1 MSSQRHFYLDGTGDY
16 LTTPDAAGFSALGD
30 FSIVARVNA
39 TDWTPTVSGAIASQ
53 YGAGG
58 ARSFR
63 FILVGAS
70 AGTLRLVQ
78 STGGTTVVTA
88 TSTSAPSFT
97 DGTTYWVMVTRAS
110 SSGDVK
116 FYTAADN
123 GSNTP
128 PSSGSFTQLGS
139 TVTGG
144 PTGNLFNSASSLYV
158 GESDSGAGFYWTG
171 SIYRVTIYSGIYGSG
186 SESRV
191 ADMLADDY
199 SSGTTFTAG
208 TTGETWTLNGNTR
221 GDIEVTPNASAS
233 ATATANNATTSVAP
247 SATAASATGT
257 ASNAAA
263 SVKPNASAAT
273 ATGTANNAATS
284 VQPNAGAASGAG
296 TASNAGPSVAPSAG
310 AASGAGTANNATTS
324 VSVYPAAASA
334 TGTANN
340 ASPTTGTFVTPAS
353 ATGTGTA
360 NDAAVS
366 VQPSAGAAAATGT
379 ANDAAPSVSVYP
391 EAASATGTANGA
403 TTSGDAVTTTTEQP
417 RFGGGPISKR
427 DLDRMVWEQQ
437 LERLLRED
445 EEILCLV

>member
-16 LTTPDAAGFSALGD
+16 LTTPDAAGFSAPGD
-30 FSIVARVNA
+30 FSIVARLRA
-39 TDWTPTVSGAIASQ
+39 TDWTPASFQVIVSHAPASPDLSWRLQ
-53 YGAGG
+53 LQPTGE
-58 ARSFR
+58 
-63 FILVGAS
+63 
-70 AGTLRLVQ
+70 LRLVL
-78 STGGTTVVTA
+78 STTGTGSTSY
-88 TSTSAPSFT
+88 TSTSATGFT
-97 DGTTYWVMVTRAS
+97 DGTTYWVAVTRAS
-110 SSGDVK
+110 SSGDIK

-128 PSSGSFTQLGS
+128 PSIGSFSQLGTTVSGMTGTLYNSPS
-139 TVTGG
+139 T
-144 PTGNLFNSASSLYV
+144 LYV
-158 GESDSGAGFYWTG
+158 GTPQGTG
-171 SIYRVTIYSGIYGSG
+171 SFWNGNIYRCTVYSGIYGSG
-186 SESRV
+186 SESRT

-199 SSGTTFTAG
+199 SSGSTFTAS

-221 GDIEVTPNASAS
+221 GDIEVTPDAS
-233 ATATANNATTSVAP
+233 ATATGTANNAATSVQPSAGVGSATGTANNATTSVALSP
-247 SATAASATGT
+247 SVASGTGT
-257 ASNAAA
+257 ANSAAA

-284 VQPNAGAASGAG
+284 VQPN
-296 TASNAGPSVAPSAG
+296 AG

>member
-16 LTTPDAAGFSALGD
+16 LTTPDAAGISGFGD
-30 FSIVARVNA
+30 FSVVALVA
-39 TDWTPTVSGAIASQ
+39 LDDWTPAAQCGIATQWLITGNQRSWTFEVTTAGKLNSAFSTDGAFGTV
-53 YGAGG
+53 
-58 ARSFR
+58 
-63 FILVGAS
+63 
-70 AGTLRLVQ
+70 T
-78 STGGTTVVTA
+78 TA
-88 TSTSAPSFT
+88 TSSAAVSAS
-97 DGTTYWVMVTRAS
+97 DGTAIWVLVTRTS
-110 SSGDVK
+110 SSGTVK
-116 FYTAADN
+116 FYTATATD
-123 GSNTP
+123 GSSTIP
-128 PSSGSFTQLGS
+128 AIGSFTQLGTNVTAGTGTLKDS
-139 TVTGG
+139 TAKLV
-144 PTGNLFNSASSLYV
+144 V
-158 GESDSGAGFYWTG
+158 GANDAGAGPLTG
-171 SIYRVTIYSGIYGSG
+171 KVWRVAVYTGIYGGG
-186 SESRV
+186 SETKV

-199 SSGTTFTAG
+199 SSGTTFTSSA
-208 TTGETWTLNGNTR
+208 TSETWTR
-221 GDIEVTPNASAS
+221 VGDSRCDVRNFPGVS
-233 ATATANNATTSVAP
+233 ATATGTANNAAASVKPSAGVGSATGTANNATTSVAP

-296 TASNAGPSVAPSAG
+296 TA
-310 AASGAGTANNATTS
+310 NNAATS

>member
-16 LTTPDAAGFSALGD
+16 LTTPDAAGFSAPGD
-30 FSIVARVNA
+30 FSIVARLRA
-39 TDWTPTVSGAIASQ
+39 TDWTPANAVTVASH
-53 YGAGG
+53 YGSAGN
-58 ARSFR
+58 RSYR
-63 FILVGAS
+63 LTLVGS
-70 AGTLRLVQ
+70 SSGTLRLTV
-78 STGGTTVVTA
+78 STDGTAITSIDSTV
-88 TSTSAPSFT
+88 APSFT
-97 DGTTYWVMVTRAS
+97 DGTTYWVLMTRAS

-123 GSNTP
+123 GSNIP
-128 PSSGSFTQLGS
+128 PAIGSFTQLGT
-139 TVTGG
+139 TVTST
-144 PTGNLFNSASSLYV
+144 TGTLYNSTDTLYV
-158 GESDSGAGFYWTG
+158 GATTSGTFSWNGN
-171 SIYRVTIYSGIYGSG
+171 IYRVTIYSGIYGSG

-199 SSGTTFTAG
+199 SSGSTFTAS

-221 GDIEVTPNASAS
+221 GDINVYPDAAASGTGTANNAAASVKPSAGSGS
-233 ATATANNATTSVAP
+233 ATGTANNATTSVALSP
-247 SATAASATGT
+247 SVASGTGT
-257 ASNAAA
+257 ANSAAA

-296 TASNAGPSVAPSAG
+296 TA
-310 AASGAGTANNATTS
+310 NNAATS